1 MLKDIFEI
9 LKSIGDFFVT
19 IGQFLFDFVKDII
32 YMIEIVGE
40 AVVQIPDYISWLP
53 VEVVTIIVSIFAI
66 VVIYKILGREG

>member
-19 IGQFLFDFVKDII
+19 IGQFLYDFVKDII
-32 YMIEIVGE
+32 YMIELVGE
-40 AVVQIPDYISWLP
+40 AVAQIPDYISWLP